1 MYLTAEIVLLAQT
14 LPINMQTYIMKEA
27 YSLAISG
34 DTIAIGDVGDGSNAS
49 GVNGDQNNNRAPG
62 SGAVFVL
69 VRNGT
74 NWGQQAYLKATPP
87 HADEG
92 FGEAVAISGD
102 TIVVGASD
110 DASGTGAAWVFVR
123 NGTNWTQQ
131 AFLKAS
137 NAEVGDSF
145 ADRDAV
151 AISGDTIVIGARTES
166 SNARGV
172 NGDQNNNNALWAG
185 AAYVFVRNGT
195 NWTQQA
201 YLKASN
207 NRPGIEQFGE
217 SVAIS
222 GNRVVVSSGGDDS
235 SAVGVNGDQEDNSAE
250 DSGAVHV
257 FVRNGTNWSHEA
269 YLKASNTER
278 DDGFGSVVALSGDTL
293 VAGAPYEDSSATG
306 VNGDQNDN
314 SAGRSG
320 AAYVFVRTGTNWS
333 QQAYLKASNASA
345 ESYFGHPGQVAISDD
360 TIVVRGSGLGDGLF
374 VFARQ
379 GTNWHEA
386 AFLPHPKPPDDSYG
400 SPAVSGDTLVVS
412 GTMAGEGMA
421 CVFTGLETST
431 VELAIAQSVGGLRIS
446 WPVYATD
453 FVLDETSALESP
465 PAATIWSEISPPYE
479 NDGTVYFIIVPAPAG
494 NTFYRLRKP

>member
-1 MYLTAEIVLLAQT
+1 
-14 LPINMQTYIMKEA
+14 
-27 YSLAISG
+27 
-34 DTIAIGDVGDGSNAS
+34 
-49 GVNGDQNNNRAPG
+49 
-62 SGAVFVL
+62 
-69 VRNGT
+69 
-74 NWGQQAYLKATPP
+74 
-87 HADEG
+87 
-92 FGEAVAISGD
+92 
-102 TIVVGASD
+102 
-110 DASGTGAAWVFVR
+110 
-123 NGTNWTQQ
+123 
-131 AFLKAS
+131 
-137 NAEVGDSF
+137 
-145 ADRDAV
+145 
-151 AISGDTIVIGARTES
+151 
-166 SNARGV
+166 
-172 NGDQNNNNALWAG
+172 
-185 AAYVFVRNGT
+185 
-195 NWTQQA
+195 
-201 YLKASN
+201 
-207 NRPGIEQFGE
+207 
-217 SVAIS
+217 
-222 GNRVVVSSGGDDS
+222 VVVSSGGDDS

-431 VELAIAQSVGGLRIS
+431 VELAISQSVGGVRIS